1 MAMRSV
7 VSSRLKAVG
16 LHTLAQVI
24 TIHSVAGNWTAER
37 VSHGNVTTKIFIGNK
52 SRNKEAEAARKRFGL
67 GDEENMLLN
76 IGSHGCVP
84 TKTFIGNKS
93 RNKEVEAARKKFE
106 LGDVINMLN
115 DIGSHD
121 DATTKTLTGNV
132 LSNKEVEAHRKR
144 TQLGGKTNM
153 SVDKGS
159 HDAVATKTLTGNM
172 LRNKGVEAPRKRSR
186 LGDKT
191 NMLVDIV
198 GSHDDVTT
206 KTLIGNMLTNKEA
219 EAPRKRARLG
229 DKTSMLVDKDSQGNV
244 ATKTFIGNKSRN
256 KDAEGPRKIFSLT
269 DRTKFLV
276 HILLRL
282 KDSKEAV
289 YGALDSFAAC
299 EEKFP
304 LTILKRALYQLEQ
317 KQQWHRIIQVIKWIL
332 SKGQAMTMETYEQL
346 LCALDKDCRAEEA
359 HTFWDKRIGSNLFS
373 VPWQMCASMIYIY
386 QRNNMPE
393 NLIKLFNDLEM
404 QNWKPPD
411 KAVIKKVADTY
422 EILGLHDE
430 QERVLKKYESLFTAS
445 SKTGSKKKKGKRS

>member
-115 DIGSHD
+115 DIGSND
-121 DATTKTLTGNV
+121 D
-132 LSNKEVEAHRKR
+132 
-144 TQLGGKTNM
+144 
-153 SVDKGS
+153 
-159 HDAVATKTLTGNM
+159 VATKTLTGNM
-172 LRNKGVEAPRKRSR
+172 LRNKEVEAPRKRTQ

-191 NMLVDIV
+191 NMSVDK

>member
-115 DIGSHD
+115 DIGSND
-121 DATTKTLTGNV
+121 D
-132 LSNKEVEAHRKR
+132 
-144 TQLGGKTNM
+144 
-153 SVDKGS
+153 
-159 HDAVATKTLTGNM
+159 VATKTLTGNM
-172 LRNKGVEAPRKRSR
+172 LRNKEVEAPRKRTQ

-191 NMLVDIV
+191 NMLVDK

-445 SKTGSKKKKGKRS
+445 SKTGCKKKKGKRS

>member
-7 VSSRLKAVG
+7 VSSRLKVVG

-37 VSHGNVTTKIFIGNK
+37 GSHGNVTTKIFIGNK

-121 DATTKTLTGNV
+121 D
-132 LSNKEVEAHRKR
+132 
-144 TQLGGKTNM
+144 
-153 SVDKGS
+153 
-159 HDAVATKTLTGNM
+159 VATKTLTGNM
-172 LRNKGVEAPRKRSR
+172 LRNKEVEAPRKRTQ

-206 KTLIGNMLTNKEA
+206 KTLIGNVLTNKEA

-229 DKTSMLVDKDSQGNV
+229 DKTSMLVDKNSQGNV
-244 ATKTFIGNKSRN
+244 ATKTYIGNKSRN
-256 KDAEGPRKIFSLT
+256 KDVEGPRKIFSLT

-276 HILLRL
+276 HILLQL

-359 HTFWDKRIGSNLFS
+359 HAFWDKRIGSNLFC
-373 VPWQMCASMIYIY
+373 VPWQICASMIYIY

-393 NLIKLFNDLEM
+393 KLIKLFNDLEM

-430 QERVLKKYESLFTAS
+430 QERVLKKYESLFIAS

>member
-7 VSSRLKAVG
+7 VSSCLKAVG

-37 VSHGNVTTKIFIGNK
+37 GFHGNVTTKIFIGNK
-52 SRNKEAEAARKRFGL
+52 SRNKEAEAARKRFGS

-76 IGSHGCVP
+76 IGSHGSVP

-93 RNKEVEAARKKFE
+93 RNKVVEAARKRFE

-121 DATTKTLTGNV
+121 GVATKTLTGDM
-132 LSNKEVEAHRKR
+132 LRNKEVEAPRKR
-144 TQLGGKTNM
+144 TQLGDKTNM
-153 SVDKGS
+153 LVDKGS
-159 HDAVATKTLTGNM
+159 HDDVATKTLTGNM
-172 LRNKGVEAPRKRSR
+172 LRNKGAEAPRKRSR
-186 LGDKT
+186 LHDKT

-198 GSHDDVTT
+198 
-206 KTLIGNMLTNKEA
+206 K
-219 EAPRKRARLG
+219 
-229 DKTSMLVDKDSQGNV
+229 SQGNV

-256 KDAEGPRKIFSLT
+256 KEAEGPRKIFSLT
-269 DRTKFLV
+269 DRTHFLV
-276 HILLRL
+276 DILLRL

-304 LTILKRALYQLEQ
+304 LTVLKRALYQLEQ

-359 HTFWDKRIGSNLFS
+359 HAFWDKRIGSNLCS
-373 VPWQMCASMIYIY
+373 VPWQMCVSMICIY

-393 NLIKLFNDLEM
+393 KLIKLFSDLEM

-422 EILGLHDE
+422 EILGLQDE
-430 QERVLKKYESLFTAS
+430 QEKVLKKYEILFTAS

>member
-7 VSSRLKAVG
+7 VSSCLKAVG
-16 LHTLAQVI
+16 LHTLAQVT

-37 VSHGNVTTKIFIGNK
+37 GSHGNVTTKIFIGNK

-76 IGSHGCVP
+76 IGS
-84 TKTFIGNKS
+84 
-93 RNKEVEAARKKFE
+93 
-106 LGDVINMLN
+106 N
-115 DIGSHD
+115 DD
-121 DATTKTLTGNV
+121 
-132 LSNKEVEAHRKR
+132 
-144 TQLGGKTNM
+144 
-153 SVDKGS
+153 
-159 HDAVATKTLTGNM
+159 VATKTLTGNM
-172 LRNKGVEAPRKRSR
+172 LRNKEVEAPRKRTQ

-191 NMLVDIV
+191 NMLVDK

-445 SKTGSKKKKGKRS
+445 SKTGCKKKKGKRS